1 MFCKSRRSL
10 ITSDQPTDGTR
21 QHVCVF
27 FKSRRSLITSGQ
39 PTDRTRQHV
48 CVFCKSR
55 RSLIQ
60 VINPPTAHANMYVY
74 SVKVVVL

>member
-1 MFCKSRRSL
+1 M
-10 ITSDQPTDGTR
+10 D
-21 QHVCVF
+21 
-27 FKSRRSLITSGQ
+27 Q

-55 RSLIQ
+55 RSLITSDQ
-60 VINPPTAHANMYVY
+60 PTDRTLQHVCVFCKSRRSLITMINPPTAHTNMYVY